1 VRADRPDANRPIEE
15 SPMTQ
20 YMISVYH
27 DEGVAMPEGADR
39 QRVFDQ
45 VDAFNE
51 KVTEAGIWV
60 FAGGLEPIEATTT
73 VDATGAEPVISDGPY
88 AEAKEWMGGF
98 WILEAPDLDAALK
111 LAVEASA
118 ACEGR
123 VEVRPFQPE

>member
-1 VRADRPDANRPIEE
+1 
-15 SPMTQ
+15 MTQ

-39 QRVFDQ
+39 HRVLGQ

-98 WILEAPDLDAALK
+98 WILEASDLDAALK
-111 LAVEASA
+111 LAIEASA

-123 VEVRPFQPE
+123 VEVRPFQPA

>member
-1 VRADRPDANRPIEE
+1 
-15 SPMTQ
+15 MTQ

-73 VDATGAEPVISDGPY
+73 VDATGAEPVISDGPT
-88 AEAKEWMGGF
+88 
-98 WILEAPDLDAALK
+98 P
-111 LAVEASA
+111 
-118 ACEGR
+118 
-123 VEVRPFQPE
+123 RPRSGWAGSGSSRPPTWTPP